1 MSAVEINPVD
11 VFAPGGSLS
20 GQMPRYEHRPA
31 QMEMAAAVDLAL
43 REEKQLM
50 VEADTGVGKSL
61 AYLVPSL
68 LWAVKNKKKIVVST
82 NTINLQ
88 EQLVYKDLP
97 LLEKILP
104 VSFRAVLV
112 KGRSNYLCLRRFW
125 RVWQDEQLSIISSED
140 RKKLKPLRDWV
151 ITTKDGSLADL
162 AAVPPP
168 PLWDEVCCELDNC
181 LGRKCPFY
189 QSCFFLRAR
198 SRMYKADLLVVN
210 HHLFFADLGLRQ
222 AARSIL
228 PDYDAVILDEA
239 HFVEEVATQHLGF
252 EISNLAVRYLLNKL
266 YNPRTQKGILV
277 YLRQEKA
284 FDLVRELHRLNKEF
298 FVLLDKEFQQ
308 TEGKIIR
315 LNSPNLVP
323 EMLEPRLQALER
335 ELRYVREDLKSEDLR
350 LEIGRYIRRAG
361 ELRNHLQ
368 VFRAQTLPGYVY
380 WIELEGGRYHR
391 IVLRT
396 FPIEVSN
403 LLRTLLFENVNTVI
417 LTGATIS
424 VDGSF
429 DFFKSRLGLEEVIEL
444 RLGSSFDLPR
454 QMKIFVPRMIP
465 SPQEVNDYRDALVG
479 EIEKYIDYTEGK
491 AFVLFTSYKLMQ
503 EVYAELSLKLAAK
516 GINTFIQ
523 GGGLARHVMLKRF
536 REDTNSVLFGT
547 DSFWTG
553 VDVEGE
559 TLSNVIIT
567 RLPFAVPDHPL
578 VKARLD
584 YIEEQGGD
592 SFRDYSLPQAV
603 IKLRQGVGRLIRSRS
618 DRGIIVIMDNRILTR
633 GYGKK
638 FWRSLPDC
646 PRVIE

>member
-11 VFAPGGSLS
+11 IFAPGGPLS
-20 GQMPRYEHRPA
+20 GQMPRYEHRPT
-31 QMEMAAAVDLAL
+31 QMEMAAVVDIAL
-43 REEKQLM
+43 REEKHLM

-68 LWAVKNKKKIVVST
+68 LWAVKNKKKIVIST

-112 KGRSNYLCLRRFW
+112 KGRSNYICLRRFW
-125 RVWQDEQLSIISSED
+125 RVWQDEKLSIVSTEE
-140 RKKLKPLRDWV
+140 RKKLEPLRDWV
-151 ITTKDGSLADL
+151 TTTKDGSLADL

-168 PLWDEVCCELDNC
+168 PIWDEVCCEMDNC
-181 LGRKCPFY
+181 LGKKCPFY
-189 QSCFFLRAR
+189 QNCFFLRAR
-198 SRMYKADLLVVN
+198 ARMYKADLLVVN

-266 YNPRTQKGILV
+266 YNPRNRIGILV

-284 FDLVRELHRLNKEF
+284 FELVKELHRLNKEF
-298 FVLLDKEFQQ
+298 FALLDKEFQQ
-308 TEGKIIR
+308 AESKIVR
-315 LNSPNLVP
+315 LNLPNLVP
-323 EMLEPRLQALER
+323 DMLEERLGALEQ
-335 ELRYVREDLKSEDLR
+335 ELRYVRDDLKSEDLR
-350 LEIGRYIRRAG
+350 LELGRYIRRAK
-361 ELRNHLQ
+361 ELRDHLEI
-368 VFRAQTLPGYVY
+368 FRTQALPGYVY
-380 WIELEGGRYHR
+380 WLELAGGRYHR
-391 IVLRT
+391 IVLRA
-396 FPIEVSN
+396 FPIVVSN

-424 VDGSF
+424 VDNSF
-429 DFFKSRLGLEEVIEL
+429 AFFKSRLGLEDGIEV
-444 RLGSSFDLPR
+444 RLGSSFDLSR
-454 QMKIFVPRMIP
+454 QMKICVPRMIP
-465 SPQEVNDYRDALVG
+465 SPQEEVDYRQALIG
-479 EIEKYIDYTEGK
+479 EIEKYINSTEGK
-491 AFVLFTSYKLMQ
+491 AFVLFTSYKLMR
-503 EVYAELSLKLAAK
+503 EVYAEISLKLEQK
-516 GINTFIQ
+516 GIKCFIQ
-523 GGGLARHVMLKRF
+523 GGGLPRHVMLKQF

-578 VKARLD
+578 VKARID
-584 YIEEQGGD
+584 YIEEEGGD
-592 SFRDYSLPQAV
+592 AFRDYSLPQAI

-633 GYGKK
+633 SYGKK

-646 PRVIE
+646 PRVID